1 MTKANGTTRA
11 DGRADD
17 QLRPIMF
24 ERDYTEMA
32 AGSCLV
38 SFGKTRVLC
47 TASVDESVPRW
58 MQRSGKGWVTA
69 EYSMLPG
76 SSPQR
81 VDREAPR
88 GKQSGRTVEIQR
100 LIGRS
105 LRAAC
110 DMTVLGERQ
119 IVVDCDVLQADG
131 GTRTA
136 SICGGFLAL
145 HDALTRL
152 VASEAIKAQ
161 PLHSY
166 CAAISVGIVG
176 GVPMIDLPYTEDS
189 TAEVDMNVVTLR
201 PTAGGEP
208 RFVEVQG
215 TAEGKAFTRS
225 ELDSLLGLAEGGLGE
240 IIELQAEMVS
250 VPPPARPLS

>member
-1 MTKANGTTRA
+1 MPRP
-11 DGRADD
+11 DGRAPDE
-17 QLRPIMF
+17 LRPVSF
-24 ERDYTEMA
+24 ERDFTEMA

-47 TASVDESVPRW
+47 TASIDEDVPRW
-58 MQRSGKGWVTA
+58 MRGRGKGWVTA

-76 SSPQR
+76 SSPER
-81 VDREAPR
+81 VDREAAK

-100 LIGRS
+100 LIARA

-110 DMTVLGERQ
+110 DMAVLGERQ

-136 SICGGFLAL
+136 SICGGFIAL
-145 HDALTRL
+145 HDALTRQIQQGKL
-152 VASEAIKAQ
+152 TAH

-166 CAAISVGIVG
+166 CTAISVGIVG
-176 GVPMIDLPYTEDS
+176 GTPVLDLPYVEDS
-189 TAEVDMNVVTLR
+189 KAEVDMNVVMLR
-201 PTAGGEP
+201 PVTGGEA

-215 TAEGKAFTRS
+215 TAEGMAFTRG
-225 ELDSLLGLAEGGLGE
+225 ELDQLLGLAERGLTE
-240 IIELQAEMVS
+240 LADLQAEMVS
-250 VPPPARPLS
+250 VPPAAR